1 MSRDD
6 LARVDGVVTSVLGGG
21 QYGIDLDNGQKITA
35 KRSGRL
41 KKFHIKVM
49 PGDPVVVAVSP
60 YDVTHGL
67 IMTRKRITPDSP

>member
-6 LARVDGVVTSVLGGG
+6 LARLDGVVTGVLGGG
-21 QYGIDLDNGQKITA
+21 HYGIDLDNGQKITA

-41 KKFHIKVM
+41 RKFHIKVM
-49 PGDPVVVAVSP
+49 PGDPVVVALSP

-67 IMTRKRITPDSP
+67 IMTRKRVAT

>member
-6 LARVDGVVTSVLGGG
+6 LARVDGVVTGVLGGG

-49 PGDPVVVAVSP
+49 PGDGVVVGISP
-60 YDVTHGL
+60 YDVSHGL
-67 IMTRKRITPDSP
+67 IMTRKRVVT